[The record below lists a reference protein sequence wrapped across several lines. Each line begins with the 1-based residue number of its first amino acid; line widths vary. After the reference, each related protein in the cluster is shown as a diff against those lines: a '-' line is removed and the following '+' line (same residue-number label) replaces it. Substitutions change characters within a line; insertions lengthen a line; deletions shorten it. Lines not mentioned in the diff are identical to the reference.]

1 MGQQDILK
9 DKGES
14 MPFKWNL
21 RMVMAR
27 KNIWTGAD
35 LMRMLEEKAGL
46 KISPA
51 GISRLLN
58 EEQTEIKL
66 VVLDALCT
74 ILECS
79 VEELLIET
87 TSGVSKEKKVN

>member
-1 MGQQDILK
+1 
-9 DKGES
+9 
-14 MPFKWNL
+14 
-21 RMVMAR
+21 MAR
-27 KNIWTGAD
+27 KNIWTGAE
-35 LMRMLEEKAGL
+35 LMRMLEEKAEL

-66 VVLDALCT
+66 VVLDALCSV
-74 ILECS
+74 LECS

-87 TSGVSKEKKVN
+87 TSSASKEKKVN